1 MKIRCLVIDDE
12 PYAVNLLAE
21 YIGQLP
27 GLSLEQKCYNA
38 LEALEFLRSN
48 TADLVFLDINMP
60 QLTGMQL
67 VNLLPPGQRFIFT
80 TAYAEYA
87 AESYE
92 KNAVDYLV
100 KPITFDRFFKAI
112 NKAQALFHPASVN
125 TVSDQVIFLK
135 TGRSIVQLRYA
146 DILFIEGMKDYV
158 VFNTSQAKHIVYK
171 RMKDLEETLPAIF
184 SRVHNSFIINRDHM
198 QRIEEN
204 HVYIESHRIPV
215 SEKYRNEF
223 LRLLNNRLI

>member
-12 PYAVNLLAE
+12 PYAVNLLSE

-27 GLSLEQKCYNA
+27 NLSLEKKCYNA
-38 LEALEFLRSN
+38 LEALEFLRSHK
-48 TADLVFLDINMP
+48 ADLIFLDINMP
-60 QLTGMQL
+60 QLTGMEL
-67 VNLLPPGQRFIFT
+67 VNLFTPGQRFIFT

-112 NKAQALFHPASVN
+112 NKAQALIQQPMAHAPV
-125 TVSDQVIFLK
+125 DQVIFLK
-135 TGRSIVQLRYA
+135 TGRSIVQLRYP
-146 DILFIEGMKDYV
+146 DILFIEAMKDYV
-158 VFNTSQAKHIVYK
+158 VFHTAQARHMAYK
-171 RMKDLEETLPAIF
+171 RMKDLEETLPPSF

-198 QRIEEN
+198 QRVEEN
-204 HVYIESHRIPV
+204 HVFIDTHRIPV
-215 SEKYRNEF
+215 SEKYREAF
-223 LRLLNNRLI
+223 LQLLNNRLL